1 MMLEIEQIRNPTI
14 EITELPRNDNC
25 VNMFNSLKNDKY
37 INYLIYFYKIF
48 FHIFIFSLF
57 ESFFFWFYIT
67 DQEDNALK
75 NQFKQLSMLS
85 NLICSNFNIDL
96 EPFYEYL
103 NEERI
108 KYNNDVPIN
117 NTIMLNIYLF
127 STLLLLNFL
136 LKLSKIKVLKKN
148 IEIIKQSSF
157 LFFLLFLYEYFF
169 FKNVI
174 YNYQPKSITEI
185 TKKLFN
191 DC

>member
-1 MMLEIEQIRNPTI
+1 
-14 EITELPRNDNC
+14 
-25 VNMFNSLKNDKY
+25 
-37 INYLIYFYKIF
+37 
-48 FHIFIFSLF
+48 
-57 ESFFFWFYIT
+57 
-67 DQEDNALK
+67 
-75 NQFKQLSMLS
+75 MLS

-96 EPFYEYL
+96 DPFYDYL

-108 KYNNDVPIN
+108 KYNNDVAIN

-136 LKLSKIKVLKKN
+136 LKLSKIKIFKKN
-148 IEIIKQSSF
+148 IEIIKESSF

-185 TKKLFN
+185 TKKLFS